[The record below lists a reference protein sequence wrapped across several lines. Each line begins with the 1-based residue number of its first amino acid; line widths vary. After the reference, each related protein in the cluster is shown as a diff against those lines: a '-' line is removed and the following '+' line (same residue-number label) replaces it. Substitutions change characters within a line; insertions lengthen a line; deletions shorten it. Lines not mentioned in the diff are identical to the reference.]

1 MSGKDRL
8 LLAGHPHYLM
18 RKSAD
23 NQPVFLDEADCNHCL
38 GDMRELSAQYELAVH
53 AYCLLPQGLHV
64 VATPR
69 EDPAAL
75 SRFMKALSCRA
86 SLRRKN
92 LHGRD
97 SAWEVRYRSSP
108 IEPSQ
113 WLLTCMCYVERLPVV
128 HELAP
133 SAYHYRRSSYRM
145 RLGKTGHY
153 WLKDPEEYT
162 RLGGTL
168 EERAEAY
175 RMYMSSGLDTNDE
188 RAIEAAVKQCKL
200 IGSVRFIQEV
210 CRRYGLQGGK

>member
-8 LLAGHPHYLM
+8 LLPRHPHYLM
-18 RKSAD
+18 RRSAD
-23 NQPVFLDEADCNHCL
+23 NQPVFLDEADRNHCL
-38 GDMRELSAQYELAVH
+38 GDMRELSAEYNLAMH
-53 AYCLLPQGLHV
+53 AYCLLPNGLHV
-64 VATPR
+64 LATPR
-69 EDPAAL
+69 GDPNAL
-75 SRFMKALSCRA
+75 SWFMKALSCRA
-86 SLRRKN
+86 TLRRKN

-97 SAWEVRYRSSP
+97 SVWEARYRSSP

-113 WLLTCMCYVERLPVV
+113 WLLTCMCYIERLPVTR
-128 HELAP
+128 ELAP
-133 SAYHYRRSSYRM
+133 SAYHYQRSSYRM